1 MTFIKLADYLFTRLR
16 QLGVG
21 SIHGIPAGLR
31 WAGNTNKLNAAY
43 AADGYARIEVIRVII
58 TTFGVR
64 ELSAINTIADVQGN
78 RILIHHTSNDSEFCH
93 FSAMHAYATV
103 TQAGLDNPRTSAEK
117 IDETLKQYLLYSRPV
132 YIEVPVD
139 MVVKPV
145 SRLRPESPSVTSEGE
160 KDEASDA
167 VFRLPAIVVS
177 GETRPIGIRESVQV
191 LIKFTGWAFYES
203 SDLVLFFSPHLSSSN
218 SHGYSNKPES
228 DVGILFTTKGVQIGG
243 QLYRGVYCKQI
254 LSGLSRE
261 LDHFRVFP
269 YENYPQLPRD
279 TLLQIPAN
287 PSDKPILKTTWLL
300 ESGDYFGLPST
311 KTVLFIGEGSF
322 QMTVQEITSIVRH
335 SLDVTIFVINNDGCP
350 IDRSTHGRLFGAKEV
365 IYTRS
370 AKTWRDLKHVLEDEG
385 LLRGKELRMVEIFLG
400 REDFPKGPLL
410 HYLEAQRQAE

>member
-21 SIHGIPAGLR
+21 SIHGLR

-93 FSAMHAYATV
+93 FSAMHAYAT
-103 TQAGLDNPRTSAEK
+103 K

-167 VFRLPAIVVS
+167 VFRLVLQK
-177 GETRPIGIRESVQV
+177 TRPIGIRESVQV
-191 LIKFTGWAFYES
+191 LIKFT
-203 SDLVLFFSPHLSSSN
+203 DLVLFFSPHLSSSN
-218 SHGYSNKPES
+218 SYGYSNKPES
-228 DVGILFTTKGVQIGG
+228 DAGILFTTKGVQIGG
-243 QLYRGVYCKQI
+243 QLYRGVSCKQI
-254 LSGLSRE
+254 LSALTQDDLWGTLADSIQPGDIVLGETGTAGYSVRDMPLPQHARLSTP
-261 LDHFRVFP
+261 V
-269 YENYPQLPRD
+269 
-279 TLLQIPAN
+279 
-287 PSDKPILKTTWLL
+287 TWL
-300 ESGDYFGLPST
+300 SIGCMLPDSQ
-311 KTVLFIGEGSF
+311 VLFICDGSF

-350 IDRSTHGRLFGAKEV
+350 IDRTTHGRLFGAKEV

>member
-21 SIHGIPAGLR
+21 SIHGLR

-64 ELSAINTIADVQGN
+64 ELSAINTIAGN

-167 VFRLPAIVVS
+167 VFRL
-177 GETRPIGIRESVQV
+177 V
-191 LIKFTGWAFYES
+191 LQK
-203 SDLVLFFSPHLSSSN
+203 V
-218 SHGYSNKPES
+218 YSFK
-228 DVGILFTTKGVQIGG
+228 
-243 QLYRGVYCKQI
+243 
-254 LSGLSRE
+254 
-261 LDHFRVFP
+261 
-269 YENYPQLPRD
+269 
-279 TLLQIPAN
+279 
-287 PSDKPILKTTWLL
+287 
-300 ESGDYFGLPST
+300 
-311 KTVLFIGEGSF
+311 
-322 QMTVQEITSIVRH
+322 
-335 SLDVTIFVINNDGCP
+335 
-350 IDRSTHGRLFGAKEV
+350 
-365 IYTRS
+365 
-370 AKTWRDLKHVLEDEG
+370 
-385 LLRGKELRMVEIFLG
+385 
-400 REDFPKGPLL
+400 
-410 HYLEAQRQAE
+410 

>member
-1 MTFIKLADYLFTRLR
+1 
-16 QLGVG
+16 
-21 SIHGIPAGLR
+21 
-31 WAGNTNKLNAAY
+31 
-43 AADGYARIEVIRVII
+43 
-58 TTFGVR
+58 
-64 ELSAINTIADVQGN
+64 
-78 RILIHHTSNDSEFCH
+78 
-93 FSAMHAYATV
+93 MHAYATV

-167 VFRLPAIVVS
+167 VFRL
-177 GETRPIGIRESVQV
+177 V
-191 LIKFTGWAFYES
+191 L
-203 SDLVLFFSPHLSSSN
+203 
-218 SHGYSNKPES
+218 
-228 DVGILFTTKGVQIGG
+228 Q
-243 QLYRGVYCKQI
+243 
-254 LSGLSRE
+254 
-261 LDHFRVFP
+261 
-269 YENYPQLPRD
+269 
-279 TLLQIPAN
+279 
-287 PSDKPILKTTWLL
+287 
-300 ESGDYFGLPST
+300 